1 METKWEILRKTLS
14 REDITAL
21 KDAARASTLLHPESG
36 LLPQI
41 ILILAIN
48 ETFRLDQLV
57 RLRVE
62 NLDLSRKQPKIWVQH
77 PGGTSKRMVTISRD
91 LRELLVEFI
100 RWRKAVCPRPAPD
113 LDYLFT
119 DRSGKRLDAGSLEAV
134 LTRLVSEAEIRQ
146 DS

>member
-1 METKWEILRKTLS
+1 MEPPWEILRKTLS
-14 REDITAL
+14 REDIYAL

-41 ILILAIN
+41 ILILALN
-48 ETFRLDQLV
+48 ETFRLDELV

-62 NLDLSRKQPKIWVQH
+62 NVDLSRKQPKIWVEN

-100 RWRKAVCPRPAPD
+100 RWKKAVCPRTTPD

-119 DRSGKRLDAGSLEAV
+119 DRSGKRLDAGSLEAF
-134 LTRLVSEAEIRQ
+134 LARLVSEAEIRKN
-146 DS
+146 S